1 VGGSGRG
8 ELGDLLGGGLVDQDE
23 VERFLGEVAAGDEP
37 LVVLL
42 DQQGTG
48 QPQEGGVVGAPLC
61 QAVGVGVAWR
71 ACASATMAR

>member
-23 VERFLGEVAAGDEP
+23 LERFLGEVAAGDQP
-37 LVVLL
+37 LIVLL

-48 QPQEGGVVGAPLC
+48 QPQ
-61 QAVGVGVAWR
+61 
-71 ACASATMAR
+71 